1 MGRSIDNRG
10 RARSGSSRG
19 THNWPSAG
27 AHRGDEPDLLQVY
40 TDVFKGKTSG
50 LSAGFA
56 LTLVAETTSGALLSA
71 EAVGAGGVLPEEV
84 GTQAAEALLQQVRR
98 VRREGLGVRLRVRVR
113 VRR

>member
-1 MGRSIDNRG
+1 MQVYTDVFQGKT
-10 RARSGSSRG
+10 SGLS
-19 THNWPSAG
+19 NPN
-27 AHRGDEPDLLQVY
+27 PNPNPNPNQVY

-98 VRREGLGVRLRVRVR
+98 VRG
-113 VRR
+113 